1 MILNLL
7 PVRHHCHPKFQNAC
21 LLSLYSPAEEMQ
33 VNRRRRLANANNY
46 ISRSETISSL
56 SLLIACLRTFSNFST
71 TQTLFLCNFE
81 MFFIF
86 SIWYWYLTLFE
97 REHPNSMHIYVVN
110 RSSSKI
116 KARACRVT
124 NLQSTIERTHEGRNL
139 ELLSSNPGP
148 PTKSPSRP
156 EVCVKILFQLHYY
169 FPRYGHHMAVMAIWK
184 FGLKR
189 LFPPPTF
196 AFWEGFDPK
205 HYF

>member
-1 MILNLL
+1 M
-7 PVRHHCHPKFQNAC
+7 A
-21 LLSLYSPAEEMQ
+21 
-33 VNRRRRLANANNY
+33 
-46 ISRSETISSL
+46 
-56 SLLIACLRTFSNFST
+56 LIT
-71 TQTLFLCNFE
+71 
-81 MFFIF
+81 
-86 SIWYWYLTLFE
+86 
-97 REHPNSMHIYVVN
+97 IYVVN

-139 ELLSSNPGP
+139 ELLFSNPGP

-205 HYF
+205 NYFSSSRPSKGTSLGESASFKIVLSGLAVWITAVSEWVAS